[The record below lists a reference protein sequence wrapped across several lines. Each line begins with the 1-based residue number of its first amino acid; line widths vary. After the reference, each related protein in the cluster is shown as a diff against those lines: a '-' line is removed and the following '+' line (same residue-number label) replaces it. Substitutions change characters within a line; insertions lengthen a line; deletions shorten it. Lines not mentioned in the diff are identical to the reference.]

1 MTVLQIAGAVMR
13 VRPRWYCHPRSE
25 YATLVDEHAKGDDD
39 PKLFHMIDHIPDTD
53 ERRTHWE
60 SVYELNQV
68 DGVSWYQQ
76 APLVTLE
83 LVDILGVEKDAGVI
97 DVGGGASILVDY
109 LLSRGFTD
117 LTVLDISTSAL
128 RVSRERVGPDAHVTW
143 VAHNLL
149 TWEPAHPYD
158 LWHDR
163 AVFHFLLP
171 HEIKVYQDLVR
182 RSVAPGG
189 SVIMA
194 TFAPDGPEWCSGLP
208 VTRYNAAQLGE
219 ILGDEFTVVVQ
230 RKEVHTT
237 PSGALQPFTW
247 IAASR
252 NLA

>member
-1 MTVLQIAGAVMR
+1 
-13 VRPRWYCHPRSE
+13 
-25 YATLVDEHAKGDDD
+25 LVGKHAQSDDD
-39 PKLFHMIDHIPDTD
+39 PKLFHVVDHFPDAD
-53 ERRTHWE
+53 ERTTHWE
-60 SVYELNQV
+60 SVYELSQV

-76 APLVTLE
+76 EPLVSLE
-83 LVDILGVEKDAGVI
+83 LVDILGVEKDARVV
-97 DVGGGASILVDY
+97 DVGGGASILVDF
-109 LLSRGFTD
+109 LLARDFTD
-117 LTVLDISTSAL
+117 LTVLDISKSAL

-143 VAHNLL
+143 IAHNLL
-149 TWEPAHPYD
+149 TWEPTYRYG

-171 HEIKVYQDLVR
+171 DEINVYQDLLR

-208 VTRYNAAQLGE
+208 VTRYNADQLVE
-219 ILGDEFTVVVQ
+219 VLGDEFTVVEQ
-230 RKEVHTT
+230 RREVHAT

-252 NLA
+252 SLS